1 MGYCQS
7 MNFILGFILAMNGGN
22 EREAF
27 WLFASM
33 SKPSKLTPP
42 KFDGLEGFYMKN
54 FPLLQ

>member
-1 MGYCQS
+1 

-33 SKPSKLTPP
+33 SKTSNMAHDIP
-42 KFDGLEGFYMKN
+42 KFDGLKGFYKKD
-54 FPLLQ
+54 FPLL